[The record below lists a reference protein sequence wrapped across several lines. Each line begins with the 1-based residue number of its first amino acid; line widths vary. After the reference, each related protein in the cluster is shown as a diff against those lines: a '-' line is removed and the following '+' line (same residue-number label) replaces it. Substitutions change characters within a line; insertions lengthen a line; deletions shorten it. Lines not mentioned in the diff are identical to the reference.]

1 MEGHFAVTVP
11 PGAAPGSQLNVR
23 APTGET
29 LTVVIPAGIYPGS
42 SFMVPLPRQPR
53 PVQAQVVQSP
63 QPKVYQVN
71 IASTR
76 PAQPV
81 YAEQVQSPRPVPPSS
96 PAGTFPVIV
105 PAGHGPGMRLSV
117 RAPNTG
123 KMMTVVIPAGVGPGG
138 QFAVPLPM
146 PVASYGTRSRPTGNA
161 AARRQYQAARR
172 RGDGKLHKVHWGV
185 GAGIAVIIIL
195 LILLLSLGGD
205 GGNQGSGH
213 NTPGYCKESA
223 TSCLASWTDPTINGC
238 GTTQEYCTN
247 CDDSY
252 HWCCTTNNCEGD
264 DGDGWCKCNAG
275 APPKQAASGECLSGG
290 RTCMASWTDASSGGT
305 CGSQQTACSADSSGN
320 ACDGDSPWCCL
331 DEECDGEGS
340 GWCYCKP

>member
-1 MEGHFAVTVP
+1 MEGHFPVTVP
-11 PGAAPGSQLNVR
+11 PGVGPGSQLNVR

-29 LTVVIPAGIYPGS
+29 LTVVVPAGSYAGS
-42 SFMVPLPRQPR
+42 QFMVPLR

-71 IASTR
+71 IESTSTR

-105 PAGHGPGMRLSV
+105 PAGHFSGMRLSV

-123 KMMTVVIPAGVGPGG
+123 EMMTVVIPAGVGPGG

-146 PVASYGTRSRPTGNA
+146 PVAPSFGTRSRPKGNA
-161 AARRQYQAARR
+161 AARRQYQQARR
-172 RGDGKLHKVHWGV
+172 RGDGRLHKVHWGV
-185 GAGIAVIIIL
+185 IAGISIVIIL
-195 LILLLSLGGD
+195 LIVLLTVGGD

-223 TSCLASWTDPTINGC
+223 TPCMASWTDPTINGC
-238 GTTQEYCTN
+238 GTPQEYCTN

-252 HWCCTTNNCEGD
+252 HWCCTTNDCEGENQ
-264 DGDGWCKCNAG
+264 GWCRCNAG
-275 APPKQAASGECLSGG
+275 APPKQAASGECLNLD
-290 RTCMASWTDASSGGT
+290 RTCMASWTDASMGGT
-305 CGSQQTACSADSSGN
+305 CGSQQTACSADSSGD
-320 ACDGDSPWCCL
+320 ACDGDSPWCCT
-331 DEECDGEGS
+331 DEACEVEGS
-340 GWCYCKP
+340 GWCWCQP

>member
-11 PGAAPGSQLNVR
+11 PSAGPGSQLNVR
-23 APTGET
+23 APTTGET
-29 LTVVIPAGIYPGS
+29 LTVVVPAGVYPGS

-53 PVQAQVVQSP
+53 PVPAAPVQAQVVQSP

-105 PAGHGPGMRLSV
+105 PAGHFSGMRLSV

-146 PVASYGTRSRPTGNA
+146 PVASYGTRSRPKGNA

-185 GAGIAVIIIL
+185 IL
-195 LILLLSLGGD
+195 C
-205 GGNQGSGH
+205 GNQPVRRVH
-213 NTPGYCKESA
+213 
-223 TSCLASWTDPTINGC
+223 PTILH
-238 GTTQEYCTN
+238 EVV
-247 CDDSY
+247 S
-252 HWCCTTNNCEGD
+252 
-264 DGDGWCKCNAG
+264 
-275 APPKQAASGECLSGG
+275 
-290 RTCMASWTDASSGGT
+290 RR
-305 CGSQQTACSADSSGN
+305 
-320 ACDGDSPWCCL
+320 
-331 DEECDGEGS
+331 
-340 GWCYCKP
+340 

>member
-11 PGAAPGSQLNVR
+11 PGVGPGAQLNVR
-23 APTGET
+23 APTGEN
-29 LTVVIPAGIYPGS
+29 LTVVVPTGVYAGS
-42 SFMVPLPRQPR
+42 QFMVPLPQPR

-96 PAGTFPVIV
+96 PAGTFPVVV
-105 PAGHGPGMRLSV
+105 PAGHFSGMRLSV

-146 PVASYGTRSRPTGNA
+146 PVAPSYGTRSRPKGNA

-185 GAGIAVIIIL
+185 IACVE
-195 LILLLSLGGD
+195 S
-205 GGNQGSGH
+205 NQ
-213 NTPGYCKESA
+213 CV
-223 TSCLASWTDPTINGC
+223 
-238 GTTQEYCTN
+238 
-247 CDDSY
+247 
-252 HWCCTTNNCEGD
+252 
-264 DGDGWCKCNAG
+264 
-275 APPKQAASGECLSGG
+275 G
-290 RTCMASWTDASSGGT
+290 RTR
-305 CGSQQTACSADSSGN
+305 
-320 ACDGDSPWCCL
+320 
-331 DEECDGEGS
+331 
-340 GWCYCKP
+340 